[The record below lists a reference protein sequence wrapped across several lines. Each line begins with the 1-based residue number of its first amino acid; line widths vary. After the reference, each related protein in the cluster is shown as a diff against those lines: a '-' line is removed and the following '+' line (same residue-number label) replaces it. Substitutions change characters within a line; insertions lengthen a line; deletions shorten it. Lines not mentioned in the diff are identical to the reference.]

1 MCQVAPDASKRSSM
15 KVLWVGDLY
24 FERVV
29 TVIGYVA
36 WGRAAAPA
44 RPRLGMTKI
53 GKGQFP
59 RDYCQGDSD

>member
-1 MCQVAPDASKRSSM
+1 M
-15 KVLWVGDLY
+15 KVLWVGNLY